1 MHVDEEVI
9 EIPSK
14 TYKVINGRVAGY
26 LDGLEAVRQAVEKIL
41 STDRF
46 GWEIYSDDYGSEVN
60 TLVGEDF
67 DLVNS
72 ELERIITEALTA
84 DERILEIQNFNLKQ
98 TSTTSVLATFDVAT
112 VFGEIK
118 VEEEVGV

>member
-46 GWEIYSDDYGSEVN
+46 GWEIYSEDYGSEVN
-60 TLVGEDF
+60 TLIGEDF

-98 TSTTSVLATFDVAT
+98 TSTTSVLAIFDVAT

-118 VEEEVGV
+118 VEEEVGI